1 MHQRQHQQPE
11 EGDIPRSSS
20 GISLSTLS
28 CASDT
33 ITRLVTGGGVGQRR
47 EPSPRTKKIGS
58 LVAALTTCMIF
69 AAGIRSCIPGE
80 VTGWHR
86 QQNHPKLVGQ
96 HRPLEGDG
104 RLPLQQH
111 RVASASSSVSRDE
124 LDNYYVPSSSYH
136 EHDSINQDDA
146 APAIINSKNITV
158 IFEEVDAPPPPVA
171 PEAAAPV
178 VALASARR
186 LEKKHHHVS
195 QQERRQRQ
203 ENVKRE
209 RRQRQRAMW
218 EQRQQTMIR
227 ERYLRVTNF
236 EETNVLASSN

>member
-104 RLPLQQH
+104 RLPSQQH
-111 RVASASSSVSRDE
+111 RVASASSSASRDE
-124 LDNYYVPSSSYH
+124 VHNTYVVSSSNSDH
-136 EHDSINQDDA
+136 EHHDRIDHRNDA
-146 APAIINSKNITV
+146 AVPAIINSKNNVTV
-158 IFEEVDAPPPPVA
+158 IIEEADYAPPPPPVA
-171 PEAAAPV
+171 P
-178 VALASARR
+178 LASARR